1 MITKARTIPRTGGA
15 IMVSCIGT
23 AEHFVRDWDVPHH
36 HRQVCACSG
45 SCSGSCL
52 LRLVS
57 LAFGR
62 AAPSPPRLRLLRLLL
77 LLLLTAPR
85 LPSPLRSAPADA
97 PLDVPHHPSRAGPP
111 LPAPRLLIPLLS
123 HPQAVRFPLLPGP
136 ELPDELRPWRRLLKK
151 KTLLGKPH
159 RRRRKLRSRLQERQ
173 PSAPGTPPPTTPPL
187 PDSRTPLP
195 PATTPS
201 LPPSPRAGAS
211 FSGFGGVEAGSDPAP
226 VRASRRVKPGRD
238 SVQHVARPPRP
249 PTPSKETGSSW
260 IARHRI
266 RRSCGNHPRHPCH
279 GRLPRSASP
288 CIRTRCHIADV
299 LAHPLSLHALR

>member
-1 MITKARTIPRTGGA
+1 
-15 IMVSCIGT
+15 MVSCIGT

-111 LPAPRLLIPLLS
+111 LPAPRLLIPLFLILR
-123 HPQAVRFPLLPGP
+123 RF
-136 ELPDELRPWRRLLKK
+136 
-151 KTLLGKPH
+151 
-159 RRRRKLRSRLQERQ
+159 
-173 PSAPGTPPPTTPPL
+173 
-187 PDSRTPLP
+187 
-195 PATTPS
+195 
-201 LPPSPRAGAS
+201 
-211 FSGFGGVEAGSDPAP
+211 GF
-226 VRASRRVKPGRD
+226 
-238 SVQHVARPPRP
+238 
-249 PTPSKETGSSW
+249 
-260 IARHRI
+260 
-266 RRSCGNHPRHPCH
+266 RSCPVLNCQTNS
-279 GRLPRSASP
+279 GRGDA
-288 CIRTRCHIADV
+288 C
-299 LAHPLSLHALR
+299 